1 MLNNSKSVLFNNEEQ
16 TTNKNNQKTLS
27 KIFTN
32 NLLNNFKKFYS
43 KQKQLRILLRNR
55 KRRFW
60 KSMESKI

>member
-1 MLNNSKSVLFNNEEQ
+1 MLNNSKSVLFNNEEP

-55 KRRFW
+55 KRRIR

>member
-43 KQKQLRILLRNR
+43 K
-55 KRRFW
+55 
-60 KSMESKI
+60 